1 MVDYAVPNLVTPP
14 PLKQTLIAG
23 PIGELMENFFE
34 QRIRSRHA
42 REVVYQ
48 EAEDAFKNQLDDE
61 TGVVGIWQG
70 EFWGKWM
77 ISAAR
82 VCEYED
88 DAALRE
94 FIRQAAHRL
103 MAFQRADGYLGTYR
117 NSLMLIAPTRE
128 EGKKVM
134 GWGCNWNWNVWCRK
148 YTLWGLLEAYQLL
161 NDASI
166 LQAAVRLADHLL
178 AELHDN
184 GIWIGD
190 TGTFKGMPSCSI
202 LKPMLQLYRITDDQR
217 YLDFAGAI
225 IAGWNDPSGKA
236 PNLIANGLS
245 GKPLH
250 EWFAMPPPEW
260 AKVYELLSCL
270 DGILEYHRV
279 TGDQRCLEAVE
290 KAHAAMWEHEQNQ
303 MFSVGYNDIFN
314 HAASQINA
322 ISEPC
327 DAIHFMRVTYEL
339 FALTGKRHYMDVFE
353 LTYLNAFLAS
363 IYRDGMWG
371 SRGVRSNARHLT
383 VSEQAKMKHNHCCVN
398 NMPRGF
404 MNAAQAAVMRSA
416 DAIVINLYTDAE
428 ATVAIAGGTVSIR
441 ISGSYLLDGRVRIE
455 VSSTAATPVKLR
467 LRVPSWS
474 RAGSMQYEG
483 RNVDISSQDY
493 AEATVPATGKLE
505 LHLHFQAE
513 AQIRHFAYPVTALDK
528 SDWYAVRWVNAG
540 VSIGEAPFEKMI
552 SEPKCTLQYGPLLL
566 ARSKIIGNSE
576 EEMFAAE
583 SIAKGD
589 CHCTLIPVQDGR
601 VRCAFEAEFV
611 GEGRRFSTR
620 VCDYASAA
628 NQIVSDTAYFSIFF

>member
-1 MVDYAVPNLVTPP
+1 MADYAVSNLLTPLA
-14 PLKQTLIAG
+14 LKQTLIAG

-34 QRIRSRHA
+34 QRIRSRHG
-42 REVVYQ
+42 REVVYR

-61 TGVVGIWQG
+61 SGVVGIWQG

-77 ISAAR
+77 ISAVR
-82 VCEYED
+82 VCEYGD
-88 DAALRE
+88 DASLRE

-103 MAFQRADGYLGTYR
+103 MAYQRADGYIGTYK
-117 NSLMLIAPTRE
+117 NSLMVIAPTRE

-134 GWGCNWNWNVWCRK
+134 GWGCNWNWNIWCRK
-148 YTLWGLLEAYQLL
+148 YTLWGLLEAHRLL

-166 LQAAVRLADHLL
+166 LQAAIRLADHLI

-202 LKPMLQLYRITDDQR
+202 LKPMLQLYRATDDRR
-217 YLDFAGAI
+217 YLDFASAI
-225 IAGWNDPSGKA
+225 VASWNVPGGKA

-250 EWFAMPPPEW
+250 EWYARPPEW

-279 TGDQRCLEAVE
+279 TGDQSCLEAVA

-353 LTYLNAFLAS
+353 LTYLNAFLAG

-371 SRGVRSNARHLT
+371 SRGVRSAARHLT
-383 VSEQAKMKHNHCCVN
+383 VSEQAKFKHNHCCVN

-404 MNAAQAAVMRSA
+404 MNAAQAAVMTSA
-416 DAIVINLYTDAE
+416 DAIVVNLYTDAQ
-428 ATVAIAGGTVSIR
+428 ASVDIAGGTVSVVIG
-441 ISGSYLLDGRVRIE
+441 GSYLLDGRVRID
-455 VSSTAATPVKLR
+455 VSSTAPMPVKLR
-467 LRVPSWS
+467 LRVPAWS
-474 RAGSMQYEG
+474 TASAMQSDG
-483 RNVDISSQDY
+483 QAIDISNQDY
-493 AEATVPATGKLE
+493 AEATVPAAGKLE
-505 LHLHFQAE
+505 LQLQFQAKP
-513 AQIRHFAYPVTALDK
+513 QNRHFAHPVAPQHNSQRYSLC
-528 SDWYAVRWVNAG
+528 SFYNL
-540 VSIGEAPFEKMI
+540 VSQA
-552 SEPKCTLQYGPLLL
+552 
-566 ARSKIIGNSE
+566 
-576 EEMFAAE
+576 
-583 SIAKGD
+583 
-589 CHCTLIPVQDGR
+589 
-601 VRCAFEAEFV
+601 
-611 GEGRRFSTR
+611 
-620 VCDYASAA
+620 
-628 NQIVSDTAYFSIFF
+628 

>member
-1 MVDYAVPNLVTPP
+1 MAEYAVSNLLTPLS
-14 PLKQTLIAG
+14 LKQTLIAG

-34 QRIRSRHA
+34 QRIRSRHG

-61 TGVVGIWQG
+61 SGVVGIWQG

-103 MAFQRADGYLGTYR
+103 MAYQRADGYIGTYK
-117 NSLMLIAPTRE
+117 NSLLVIAPSRE

-134 GWGCNWNWNVWCRK
+134 GWGCNWNWNIWCRK
-148 YTLWGLLEAYQLL
+148 YTLWGLLEAHRLL

-166 LQAAVRLADHLL
+166 LQAAIRLADHLIV
-178 AELHDN
+178 ELRDN

-190 TGTFKGMPSCSI
+190 TGTFLGMPSCSI
-202 LKPMLQLYRITDDQR
+202 LKPMLQLYRVTDDRR
-217 YLDFAGAI
+217 YLDFASAI
-225 IAGWNDPSGKA
+225 IASWNDPSGKA

-245 GKPLH
+245 GKPVH
-250 EWFAMPPPEW
+250 EWYPRPPEW
-260 AKVYELLSCL
+260 AKVYEMLSCL

-279 TGDQRCLEAVE
+279 TGDQSCLEAVE

-314 HAASQINA
+314 HAARQINA

-353 LTYLNAFLAS
+353 LTYLNAFLAGV
-363 IYRDGMWG
+363 YRDGMWG
-371 SRGVRSNARHLT
+371 SRGVRSSARHMT
-383 VSEQAKMKHNHCCVN
+383 VAEQAKLQHNHCCVN

-404 MNAAQAAVMRSA
+404 MNAAQAAVMKSA
-416 DAIVINLYTDAE
+416 DAIVVNLYTDAQ
-428 ATVAIAGGTVSIR
+428 ASVDIAGGTVSVVIG
-441 ISGSYLLDGRVRIE
+441 GSYLLDGRAQIDF
-455 VSSTAATPVKLR
+455 SSTAPTPVKLR
-467 LRVPSWS
+467 LRVPAWS
-474 RAGSMQYEG
+474 HASAMQSDG
-483 RNVDISSQDY
+483 QAIDISGKDY
-493 AEATVPATGKLE
+493 AEATLPAAGKLQ
-505 LHLHFQAE
+505 LQLHFHAKP
-513 AQIRHFAYPVTALDK
+513 QIRHFAHPVAALDK

-540 VSIGEAPFEKMI
+540 VSIGEVPFEKMI
-552 SEPKCTLQYGPLLL
+552 SEPRCTLQYGPLLL
-566 ARSKIIGNSE
+566 ARSKFIGNSE
-576 EEMFAAE
+576 KEMFDAE

-589 CHCTLIPVQDGR
+589 FRCTLTPAQDGH
-601 VRCAFEAEFV
+601 VRCAFDAEFV
-611 GEGRRFSTR
+611 GAGRRFRTR
-620 VCDYASAA
+620 VCDYASAG
-628 NQIVSDTAYFSIFF
+628 NQVVADTAFFSIFF